1 VPVFRTLN
9 NTKQLVHHNVAFIKM
24 NWFVISRD
32 LDVVI
37 LVIAEKREREK

>member
-9 NTKQLVHHNVAFIKM
+9 NTKQLVHQGVAFIKT
-24 NWFVISRD
+24 NWSVISRD